1 MTRIDRNELRSL
13 LLGETPCGSA
23 PNSHAAGRSSET
35 PAASADNQPSH
46 AASERPTPPPETGA
60 CTGADDSS
68 VTNPSGSTD
77 GSAPSP
83 PGGPNPRAVAS
94 SSATNTA
101 FTSLHAELSK
111 VLPTLWRRA
120 CEADPA
126 RGTPRERLLALLRW
140 WAGKHDYQYLER
152 VPVGADDPRR
162 LDIVLQGASVRL
174 ALEVDA
180 RFSAASLSKLQ
191 AAHRAGYVVL
201 VIWTTNAAS
210 REQAR
215 TLRYKVSDAL
225 GVRNLHWLPMWHAQ
239 WGWI

>member
-13 LLGETPCGSA
+13 LLGVTSCGSA
-23 PNSHAAGRSSET
+23 TNSHAAGRSSET
-35 PAASADNQPSH
+35 PTAPAGNEPSRAASRP
-46 AASERPTPPPETGA
+46 PTPPAESTA
-60 CTGADDSS
+60 CPGPNDSS
-68 VTNPSGSTD
+68 VTNPSGSAD
-77 GSAPSP
+77 CSAPTP
-83 PGGPNPRAVAS
+83 PCGSNFRSVTS
-94 SSATNTA
+94 SSATSTA

-111 VLPTLWRRA
+111 VLPALWRRA

-152 VPVGADDPRR
+152 VAVGADDTRR
-162 LDIVLQGASVRL
+162 LDIVLQGANVRL

-215 TLRYKVSDAL
+215 TLRHKVSGAL